1 MPHSKR
7 RVKHLSE
14 PMFDCTKVRHR
25 ARYVFY
31 STDSMSHQTCS
42 VKYLSDLMPMFWKL
56 RRRVRYIF
64 YGADSMSHQSTPAK
78 YVSNSMSELEI
89 PISCINA
96 SMRQR
101 VHASTGHR
109 INTSTHQRVNASS
122 YKERVSLVTLGAE
135 QAKRCLRFATLRR
148 AQTDTNKLET
158 LKRSHFFD
166 SICGSQI
173 VAKEFPKLS

>member
-31 STDSMSHQTCS
+31 STDSMSHQTCP

-101 VHASTGHR
+101 VNASTGHR
-109 INTSTHQRVNASS
+109 INASTHQRVNASS
-122 YKERVSLVTLGAE
+122 YNERVSLVTLGAE
-135 QAKRCLRFATLRR
+135 QATKMFAFRDTPPSPNRYQ
-148 AQTDTNKLET
+148 QT
-158 LKRSHFFD
+158 
-166 SICGSQI
+166 
-173 VAKEFPKLS
+173 